1 MYEILV
7 APPPF
12 TIGGEGGGKGGGENS
27 VAKQKEIKELVAVSW
42 LLKGW
47 GSLSAYVKKGKS
59 VLYQKDLAVVC

>member
-1 MYEILV
+1 MSCMKLV

-12 TIGGEGGGKGGGENS
+12 TIGGEGGGENS

-42 LLKGW
+42 PLRGW